1 MKRNTL
7 IKVVLLALAAI
18 FVFTL
23 ASCSIGGEDDA
34 EKVAIYLDPNGG
46 TLDGDDVIYVN
57 LGEAIGKLPTPT
69 RGGYE
74 FLGWYEDGNE
84 RWEVDRRT
92 KAEYE
97 MEIVALWEAKGD
109 LVTVEFSVSEGLG
122 EALVGDLFIEVV
134 KGQRI
139 STAINSMPYA
149 TRPDYKFKGW
159 KDQNNNTITLT
170 SKIEGDMVLTPV
182 WEQIIYC
189 YDGTENHPWNAWQE
203 ATEATC
209 TQDATS
215 SRTCGICGHTEYNI
229 TQPAVGHKF
238 NNWAI
243 TSTDNGMVRSRMCV
257 ECEEKEADP
266 LENIAYQKFNTPVV
280 DGDVWS
286 EGTPGANLFDKDYA
300 MNNKK
305 SFAGKGTGAIVV
317 TVNAKEAT
325 YVDIIALT
333 GYGSATY
340 NVVVTYKDGTQED
353 LGMGS
358 FGSGEGATTPF
369 TVGKEITKI
378 VITMPSCS
386 IGADYWVELSML
398 VVPQ

>member
-1 MKRNTL
+1 MCW
-7 IKVVLLALAAI
+7 
-18 FVFTL
+18 
-23 ASCSIGGEDDA
+23 CSI
-34 EKVAIYLDPNGG
+34 
-46 TLDGDDVIYVN
+46 
-57 LGEAIGKLPTPT
+57 
-69 RGGYE
+69 
-74 FLGWYEDGNE
+74 
-84 RWEVDRRT
+84 RRS
-92 KAEYE
+92 
-97 MEIVALWEAKGD
+97 I
-109 LVTVEFSVSEGLG
+109 
-122 EALVGDLFIEVV
+122 
-134 KGQRI
+134 
-139 STAINSMPYA
+139 PYA

-170 SKIEGDMVLTPV
+170 SKIDGDIVLTPV

-189 YDGTENHPWNAWQE
+189 YDQTENHPWNAWQE

-215 SRTCGICGHTEYNI
+215 SRTCGVCGHTEYNI
-229 TQPAVGHKF
+229 TQPAIGHKF

-243 TSTDNGMVRSRMCV
+243 TSTDSGMVRSRVCV
-257 ECEEKEADP
+257 ECDEREADP

-340 NVVVTYKDGTQED
+340 NVVVTYKDGTTED